1 MSEQVVV
8 YSHGFGVR
16 KDDRG
21 LFTDIAAALPE
32 AESVM
37 FDYGSWDEE
46 HKEHTL
52 SSYLFSE
59 QPIHSGFVFL

>member
-46 HKEHTL
+46 HKEHTSRHISL
-52 SSYLFSE
+52 
-59 QPIHSGFVFL
+59 